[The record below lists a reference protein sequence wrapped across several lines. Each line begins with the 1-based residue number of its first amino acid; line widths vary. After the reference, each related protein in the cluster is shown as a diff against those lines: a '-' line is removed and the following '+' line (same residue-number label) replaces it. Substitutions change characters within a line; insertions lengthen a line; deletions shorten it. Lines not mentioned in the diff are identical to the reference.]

1 MTRYHISFTLALHLL
16 FKANSLIYSIC
27 FKDTTRISGEII
39 RNNFYVKKQER
50 NSFLP
55 RYSITKTKIDFLKF
69 FKILREFFSIIVL
82 HTDINVATTLMLLSA
97 IFHFSSNDTPWK
109 KPFFCPQDIRIFVF
123 PSSPLFSSVSHCSIK
138 WFKLNLQVYD
148 VINWLNKNLRKHLV
162 WYLEKQKLGQSIE
175 Y

>member
-39 RNNFYVKKQER
+39 RNNKFYVKKQKR

-55 RYSITKTKIDFLKF
+55 CYSITKTKIDFLKF

-97 IFHFSSNDTPWK
+97 ISIFHQMIPLEKSL
-109 KPFFCPQDIRIFVF
+109 FFVLKIFEF
-123 PSSPLFSSVSHCSIK
+123 LCFLLPLFFPLSVIA
-138 WFKLNLQVYD
+138 
-148 VINWLNKNLRKHLV
+148 R
-162 WYLEKQKLGQSIE
+162 
-175 Y
+175 